1 MLEFLGV
8 TLFIL
13 LAAMAPGADFAM
25 VMRNSMLYS
34 RRSACLTALGVGAS
48 MLVHTSYS
56 LLGLAVLISQSV
68 ALFTAVKYAGAA
80 YLCWLGWQ
88 SLRSGGGAAC
98 SASVDSRPDIHP
110 WRAFRQGFFCNLLN
124 PKAPLFFIA
133 FYSVVVPAAAPL
145 GVRAL
150 YGLEC
155 AFVVGG
161 WFVLLAVLATHAPIK
176 QGLGRAQRWISRAL
190 GGAMLYFGIRLA
202 LAQR

>member
-1 MLEFLGV
+1 MIEFLGV

-34 RRSACLTALGVGAS
+34 RRSACLTALGIGAS

-68 ALFTAVKYAGAA
+68 TLFNVVKYAGAA

-88 SLRSGGGAAC
+88 SMRNGHGATPEPGADLC
-98 SASVDSRPDIHP
+98 PDIGP

-133 FYSVVVPAAAPL
+133 FYSVVVPTSAAL

-161 WFVLLAVLATHAPIK
+161 WFVFLALVATHGPVK
-176 QGLGRAQRWISRAL
+176 QGLARSQRWVSRAL
-190 GGAMLYFGIRLA
+190 GGVMIYFGIRLA

>member
-34 RRSACLTALGVGAS
+34 RRSACFTALGIGAS

-68 ALFTAVKYAGAA
+68 TLFTIVKYAGAA

-88 SLRSGGGAAC
+88 SLRSGQTTLPKAEQVQL
-98 SASVDSRPDIHP
+98 SDITP
-110 WRAFRQGFFCNLLN
+110 VRAFRQGLLCNLLN

-133 FYSVVVPAAAPL
+133 FYSVVVPSGSPL

-161 WFVLLAVLATHAPIK
+161 WFVLLALVATHAPIK
-176 QGLGRAQRWISRAL
+176 QGLGRVQRGLSRAF

-202 LAQR
+202 LAEQ